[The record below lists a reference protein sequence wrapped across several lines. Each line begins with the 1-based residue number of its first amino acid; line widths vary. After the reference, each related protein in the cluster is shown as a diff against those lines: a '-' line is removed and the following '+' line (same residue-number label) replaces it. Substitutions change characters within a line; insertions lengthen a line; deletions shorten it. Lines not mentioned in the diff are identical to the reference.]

1 MPQRDPALIRLQ
13 HISSSELTS
22 AVKVKQFAMS
32 GAVSGALPLW
42 LENNQWI
49 IHDGWLRNDGPMT
62 LRLDKDTADALVAD
76 NVSAGRRL
84 TGCAIWKSPA
94 RGRRLTSIIWA
105 C

>member
-1 MPQRDPALIRLQ
+1 LQ

-76 NVSAGRRL
+76 NVSAGA
-84 TGCAIWKSPA
+84 AINWLRYMEIS
-94 RGRRLTSIIWA
+94 RSWTQINL
-105 C
+105 